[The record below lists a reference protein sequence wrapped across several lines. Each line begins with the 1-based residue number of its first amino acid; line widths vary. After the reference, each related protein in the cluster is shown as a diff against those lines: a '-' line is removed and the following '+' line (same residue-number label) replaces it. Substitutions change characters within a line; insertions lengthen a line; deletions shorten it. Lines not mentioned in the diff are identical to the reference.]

1 MDNSGGFAPPPPPP
15 PPPSGGSG
23 GGGDVLQ
30 PRGLGDILSAA
41 FEIYK
46 SNAAKLIVIVAVV
59 VVPLQFLSKLLTGV
73 VFASKKE
80 QILVGN
86 LSITTTA
93 PRSFGVAILV
103 SLIGLLITVVITSA
117 LQAAITRAAAQ
128 TTVGEPVDVAESYR
142 FGFKRLGAVLAT
154 SIVVGIVV
162 VVGFLLLIVPGV
174 YFLTIF
180 AVAIPVV
187 VIEGQGVGAAMS
199 RSAAL
204 AKGNFWHVLGTVVVA
219 AILAGIVSGIIGAIG
234 GHNWFVSWIFVS
246 IGTIITA
253 PFQALVSV
261 LLYLDLRTRAESL
274 TASQLRSELAQT

>member
-1 MDNSGGFAPPPPPP
+1 
-15 PPPSGGSG
+15 
-23 GGGDVLQ
+23 VLQ
-30 PRGLGDILSAA
+30 PRGLGDILMAA

-46 SNAAKLIVIVAVV
+46 NNATKLIVIVAVV
-59 VVPLQFLSKLLTGV
+59 VVPLQFISKLLTGV
-73 VFASKKE
+73 VFAPKKE
-80 QILVGN
+80 QILIGN
-86 LSITTTA
+86 NISISTIA
-93 PRSFGVAILV
+93 PRSFFVGLLVALV
-103 SLIGLLITVVITSA
+103 ALLITVVITSA

-128 TTVGEPVDVAESYR
+128 TSVGEAVDVAESYR
-142 FGFKRLGAVLAT
+142 FGFKRFGSVLGA

-174 YFLTIF
+174 YFFTIF
-180 AVAIPVV
+180 AVTIPVV

-204 AKGNFWHVLGTVVVA
+204 AKGNFWHVLGTVIVA

-253 PFQALVSV
+253 PFQAMVSV

-274 TASQLRSELAQT
+274 TSAQLRSELAST